1 MINYTKRS
9 TKTPSRAI
17 CEAENGFR
25 DGVMRDGT
33 QMGCVRI
40 GFEMEGTAMA
50 DAAVDDVIQ
59 WRNGY

>member
-1 MINYTKRS
+1 MINHTKRS
-9 TKTPSRAI
+9 TKAPSRAI
-17 CEAENGFR
+17 CEAER
-25 DGVMRDGT
+25 WVQTGVMRDGT
-33 QMGCVRI
+33 EMGCVRI